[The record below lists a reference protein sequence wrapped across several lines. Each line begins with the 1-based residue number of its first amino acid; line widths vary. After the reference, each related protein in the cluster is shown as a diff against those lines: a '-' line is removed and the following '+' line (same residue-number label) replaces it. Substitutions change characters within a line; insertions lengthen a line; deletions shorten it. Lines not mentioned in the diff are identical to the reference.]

1 MELKRIQLAYRHY
14 EGMGVP
20 ISGDLLSRSRKPNF
34 DDDFAYLYDGT
45 TKEDYNLALSVE
57 RLNCSDTFS
66 EFFSSK
72 HNKDKDKIEWME
84 QELAGEKED
93 KTECLTCEFTAGD
106 ADNLAFCGIHKFQN
120 KCLWNKNWQERR
132 RIKQNAS
139 HMTLQQMMRMMLL
152 CKLHKN
158 HNTCL

>member
-34 DDDFAYLYDGT
+34 DGVFLYLYDGT

-57 RLNCSDTFS
+57 MSNCSVTFS
-66 EFFSSK
+66 KFFSSK
-72 HNKDKDKIEWME
+72 HNKDNDKIEWIDKNW
-84 QELAGEKED
+84 QERRKIKQNASHVSFLQMMQIM
-93 KTECLTCEFTAGD
+93 L
-106 ADNLAFCGIHKFQN
+106 LCGLHKFQN

-132 RIKQNAS
+132 RIKENVS
-139 HMTLQQMMRMMLL
+139 HVSLQQMMRVMSL

-158 HNTCL
+158 QNTCF

>member
-57 RLNCSDTFS
+57 RSNCSVTFS
-66 EFFSSK
+66 EFF
-72 HNKDKDKIEWME
+72 
-84 QELAGEKED
+84 
-93 KTECLTCEFTAGD
+93 
-106 ADNLAFCGIHKFQN
+106 
-120 KCLWNKNWQERR
+120 LWN
-132 RIKQNAS
+132 
-139 HMTLQQMMRMMLL
+139 
-152 CKLHKN
+152 
-158 HNTCL
+158 